1 MPKPK
6 EKNVKI
12 RLGRR
17 LVEAIETSGYAPD
30 RYTKKEYDEIIAQ
43 VHQELAARK
52 AQQGSSGRP
61 GLGASKGRKAP
72 RYLVSFKPSTAA
84 RLAIRARREGR
95 SVSSVIRDLVEAS
108 IE

>member
-30 RYTKKEYDEIIAQ
+30 RYTKKEYDEI
-43 VHQELAARK
+43 AARK